1 MDPIFT
7 WSILTLVP
15 LIVTVILF
23 KLFENFAVFVHTSRG
38 IKMGGAVAAYFI
50 LLGFSFSSWHFLI
63 KDNTYD
69 PLTATREELAGFWL
83 CDGTYEKDGNV
94 DEVESE
100 MQIISNGHITIH
112 GLTNTFRSWTADEIL
127 LKNNKMTF
135 IYKLPLTNSLGLTSV
150 SFIREEN
157 KITGFHG
164 TWGAIGSSI
173 KGSVFCEK
181 QE

>member
-1 MDPIFT
+1 MEPI
-7 WSILTLVP
+7 
-15 LIVTVILF
+15 LIWAVLTVIPLLTTVVLF

-63 KDNTYD
+63 KDSHVDT
-69 PLTATREELAGFWL
+69 LAEVRQGLAGFWF
-83 CDGTYEKDGNV
+83 CESTFSVNGEIR
-94 DEVESE
+94 EAESE
-100 MQIISNGHITIH
+100 MQIISNGHVTIH
-112 GLTNTFRSWTADEIL
+112 GMTDTFRSWTADEIF

-135 IYKLPLTNSLGLTSV
+135 VYKLPLTNTLGLTSV
-150 SFIREEN
+150 SFIKEDN

-164 TWGAIGSSI
+164 SWGAIGSNT